1 MTTTK
6 KRRPLQVSDTAYQ
19 TIRELAESNHTS
31 MAKIVER
38 AVEHY
43 ANQLMLRQANAEWA
57 EILMNPEAV
66 AESEAERRVWDATIA
81 DGLEDEPWTERE
93 W

>member
-1 MTTTK
+1 MGIAK

-19 TIRELAESNHTS
+19 AIRELAEAHHTS

-43 ANQLMLRQANAEWA
+43 GNQLMLLQANAEWA
-57 EILMNPEAV
+57 EILRDPEAV
-66 AESEAERRVWDATIA
+66 AEIEAERKLWDTTTA
-81 DGLEDEPWTERE
+81 DGLEGQPWAERE
-93 W
+93 C